1 MKLHEL
7 CSCGHTGG
15 FSPNGTHKT
24 RFQKGHGQCD
34 ACDCIQFTWVG
45 WCDTHGKKLSPNDI
59 KINSEDK
66 TYVVVNHRL
75 RQVYD

>member
-1 MKLHEL
+1 
-7 CSCGHTGG
+7 
-15 FSPNGTHKT
+15 
-24 RFQKGHGQCD
+24 
-34 ACDCIQFTWVG
+34 TWVG